1 MVLRDRDQDNAFGD
15 VATEGFYVFGQFGQ
29 FVGTMVEVEQ
39 SVRINSLRSSFSVS
53 SWNRQTMN
61 LSCMLKNVTTLLFAI
76 ICYTRCTVTCIN
88 VVDVVNSAA
97 FFNLILSH
105 G

>member
-1 MVLRDRDQDNAFGD
+1 MRRLKSIRVALHVDSWMVLRDRDQDNTFGD

-53 SWNRQTMN
+53 SWNRQTTN
-61 LSCMLKNVTTLLFAI
+61 LSCMLKNITTIYFI
-76 ICYTRCTVTCIN
+76 ICYN
-88 VVDVVNSAA
+88 MLYAMYYYSY
-97 FFNLILSH
+97 
-105 G
+105 

>member
-1 MVLRDRDQDNAFGD
+1 MQLSLHSFSLILRACARRSKSIRVALHVDSWMVLRDRDQDNTFGD

-53 SWNRQTMN
+53 S
-61 LSCMLKNVTTLLFAI
+61 
-76 ICYTRCTVTCIN
+76 
-88 VVDVVNSAA
+88 
-97 FFNLILSH
+97 
-105 G
+105 